1 MPRKT
6 GEQREFSVSH
16 WEGCQLLGIRVL
28 TVSKTQGPAAQEASP
43 FPLHSPRVSSWR
55 HGWAVIMTT
64 QSRAELS
71 YWKKLFLEPS
81 VMGRQMIMLCTR
93 AWKAAGALPL
103 FSSKYFP
110 SKDPNKEFQNCLIIM
125 DVHWEY
131 QNREDFQKVLSKHL
145 LKTWSPVSQTESQD
159 HQILHKSSVWPSVV
173 VFS

>member
-1 MPRKT
+1 MN
-6 GEQREFSVSH
+6 
-16 WEGCQLLGIRVL
+16 
-28 TVSKTQGPAAQEASP
+28 
-43 FPLHSPRVSSWR
+43 
-55 HGWAVIMTT
+55 M

-93 AWKAAGALPL
+93 AWKAADALPL

-131 QNREDFQKVLSKHL
+131 QNREDFQKVLRKHL
-145 LKTWSPVSQTESQD
+145 LKTWSPVFQMRARTTRYFTKAQSDLQ
-159 HQILHKSSVWPSVV
+159 L
-173 VFS
+173 